1 MGNCNWKKLSG
12 WIWLFLALPLQ
23 ADERIW
29 HDLDSQT
36 FAAKGVTGAPVYYRA
51 LQADLNKM
59 QSLLLQ
65 APAEFTAD
73 PEVGV
78 ELALPMPHGQMQRFW
93 VESSPVMAPALA
105 QRYPEIAT
113 YRVKAIDEP
122 AITGRIDLTP
132 RGFHAM
138 LSTPSGTIYI
148 DPDEAGNYRS
158 FYKGDYANSIGQTKS
173 PNMCQTHQQAETVPT
188 TQTDVTAAQQTHS
201 SDQRRIYRLA
211 VAATGEYT
219 AYFGGNKSETLAQI
233 VTAINRVNQIYGR
246 DLAVQFQLVG
256 NNDRIIYTNA
266 GSDPYSHSPNAIPTM
281 LNENQENL
289 DFTLGA
295 DNYDIGHLF
304 GVLGG
309 GLASVGSACQSFKA
323 QAYTG
328 TSKPDSDVFYIDFVA
343 HELGHQLNANH
354 SFNGTSANCA
364 GINRVGISAVEPG
377 SGSTIMSYAGICGDE
392 NLQLNSDATFHAISI
407 QEMRSFIDA
416 GEGRLCGTLV
426 NSGNNA
432 PTVDAGAS
440 GDDVVYTIPS
450 GTPFRVTG
458 QASDLDGDSLSYQ
471 WDEMDVGGDTGATD
485 ATTIGTDLPGES
497 NPLFRS
503 YLPKTTPER
512 YFPRLSTVIS
522 DNYEIGETLPDS
534 NRQLN
539 LRLTVRDGESGVASD
554 DLEITV
560 NSDSGSFEI
569 SGGSIN
575 GGGSFSSGST
585 QSLNW
590 STAGTELNCPE
601 VEISLLS
608 LNETDP
614 PTSYCEYRDE
624 GMEQLSLGSFAN
636 SGSALFELPDITL
649 TRGRMMLA
657 CADGLFFDLTDRAF
671 NVDGGTLNIAD
682 DCKSLDGDN
691 LEHGTVF
698 TDADSATKFDSPGG
712 GGLVWLL
719 NLLMGVVLV
728 FRLCSDPRWVSRLSS
743 VKTI

>member
-1 MGNCNWKKLSG
+1 MRKFNWIKLSG
-12 WIWLFLALPLQ
+12 WIWLFLALPLN
-23 ADERIW
+23 ADEGIW
-29 HDLDSQT
+29 RDLDSQT
-36 FAAKGVTGAPVYYRA
+36 FVAKSATGDHLYYRA

-65 APAEFTAD
+65 APAESNAN
-73 PEVGV
+73 PEMGV
-78 ELALPMPHGQMQRFW
+78 ELVLPMPHGQMQRFR
-93 VESSPVMAPALA
+93 VEYSPIMAPALA
-105 QRYPEIAT
+105 ERYPEIAT
-113 YRVKAIDEP
+113 YRVRGIDEP
-122 AITGRIDLTP
+122 ATTGRIDLTP
-132 RGFHAM
+132 KGFHAM

-148 DPDEAGNYRS
+148 DPDEAGKYRS
-158 FYKGDYANSIGQTKS
+158 FYKEDYASAIGLTKA
-173 PNMCQTHQQAETVPT
+173 PHICQIHQKAKAVPVA
-188 TQTDVTAAQQTHS
+188 QTDVTAAQQTQS

-219 AYFGGNKSETLAQI
+219 AYFGGSKSETLAQI

-256 NNDRIIYTNA
+256 NNDRIIYTDA
-266 GSDPYSHSPNAIPTM
+266 GSDPYSHSPSAIPTM
-281 LNENQENL
+281 LTENQENL
-289 DFTLGA
+289 DFTLGV

-304 GVLGG
+304 GILGG

-354 SFNGTSANCA
+354 SFNGTTANCG
-364 GINRVGISAVEPG
+364 GINRVGVSAVEPG

-392 NLQLNSDATFHAISI
+392 NLQLNSDATFHALSI
-407 QEMRSFIDA
+407 QEMRSFID
-416 GEGRLCGTLV
+416 EGPGGACGTLV
-426 NSGNNA
+426 NSGNSA
-432 PTVDAGAS
+432 PVVDAGVA
-440 GDDVVYTIPS
+440 GIDDLYTIPA

-471 WDEMDVGGDTGATD
+471 WDEMDAGGDTGATD
-485 ATTIGTDLPGES
+485 ATTIGTDLPGEN
-497 NPLFRS
+497 NPLFRT

-522 DNYEIGETLPDS
+522 DNYEIGETLPETD
-534 NRQLN
+534 RQLN

-569 SGGSIN
+569 TGGSIN
-575 GGGSFSSGST
+575 SGGQFSSGST

-590 STAGTELNCPE
+590 STAGTELSCPE

-608 LNETDP
+608 LNESDP
-614 PTSYCEYRDE
+614 PTTFCEYQDS
-624 GMEQLSLGSFAN
+624 GMTLLNLGRFAN
-636 SGSALFELPDITL
+636 SGSAVFELPDITL
-649 TRGRMMLA
+649 VRGRVMLA
-657 CADGLFFDLTDRAF
+657 CADGLFFDLTDTPLE
-671 NVDGGTLNIAD
+671 VEGGELTIAD
-682 DCKSLDGDN
+682 DCRSMDGDS
-691 LEHGTVF
+691 LEHGTLF

-712 GGLVWLL
+712 GGLIWLL
-719 NLLMGVVLV
+719 NLILGVVGV
-728 FRLCSDPRWVSRLSS
+728 FRYSLWCR
-743 VKTI
+743 IN